1 MRPRNKNIRRYGE
14 NEKGTRTFN
23 IEDIEAEIPYV
34 VTYAGNV
41 YVGQEFSGMKVQVL
55 VFREKKHETSNI

>member
-41 YVGQEFSGMKVQVL
+41 YEGKNSLG
-55 VFREKKHETSNI
+55 